1 LGGAAVRKLALAFA
15 CFLAISSSFGFA
27 QTSEQTRSDDG
38 QKYLQWLSKSLAS
51 AQTIKVG
58 MTRRDLL
65 TLFKED
71 GGVQSIKSERYVYKQ
86 CPIIKV
92 DVSFSIDTADHL
104 DDRIERISKPY
115 LENPYSD

>member
-15 CFLAISSSFGFA
+15 CCLSISTFLGFA
-27 QTSEQTRSDDG
+27 QTSEQSRSDDG

-51 AQTIKVG
+51 AQTIKMG

-71 GGVQSIKSERYVYKQ
+71 GGVQSIKSKRYVYKQ

-92 DVSFSIDTADHL
+92 DVSFQPIRPITL
-104 DDRIERISKPY
+104 DDRIERISEPY